1 MKILACALL
10 AVSLSTAIALT
21 PEERVIVLHAKAQI
35 ADWRV
40 EREAAKAETQ
50 LLKQAAAD
58 SSQAAE
64 ASARTA
70 AMTGEKLTIAEGQIK
85 DERVK
90 LQLAVNEVARQKK
103 IVDRVTGPWW
113 LPGLHAIRYGIGL
126 MLKHLLILVGL
137 AILLF
142 AGLAVASA
150 LGVPGLGFA
159 LSLAKRFGGV
169 ATGLTSN
176 LSAKAL
182 KFAKKKVTAIPP

>member
-1 MKILACALL
+1 MKILACTLL
-10 AVSLSTAIALT
+10 AISLSTALALT

-70 AMTGEKLTIAEGQIK
+70 AMTGEKLTVAEGQIK

-126 MLKHLLILVGL
+126 MLKRLLILAGS

-142 AGLAVASA
+142 VGLAVASA

-169 ATGLTSN
+169 ATGLTSK

-182 KFAKKKVTAIPP
+182 KFAKKKATTVQP